1 MGADLS
7 SGRNRKYKRMLLLGF
22 VFLLFLT
29 VCFFALL
36 GWILSWKVL
45 GWVILVMLA
54 LLLLPLVVCALIPFH
69 PEDVILTQGNEAL
82 GDLDRRLLKL
92 ALDEGTTQEDI
103 DAFVKDWDIEAAPI
117 RSVMLVAYI
126 MKTRP
131 DLEFPATISPRLKGV
146 LSFCRFQNLKREAHF
161 RKVSSALSAE
171 GIPSLVMKGGAMK
184 VYRPDFPRWMNDID
198 MLVPASE
205 YERAVDI
212 AVSMGYGRIM
222 VTDHSVDLH
231 LEGSDEGLLD
241 IHKHLEMFTGKE
253 EALNDALFS
262 RALKRNVFSG
272 EGLVPCPED
281 MVFIALVNLYKNL
294 AKNQTP
300 ESSLT
305 TFFDIKY
312 LIARKPDF
320 DWSLVKDSA
329 KKTGTE
335 FQIYYSV
342 VFLSSIIPDAFPPML
357 TESDLSDKE
366 FENQLVD
373 FLFKRDVLS
382 KARDSF
388 SQTSVG
394 ASFQKDFNPIV
405 FMWVSLV
412 SLLKRV
418 FSIRAVKKTLLIL
431 RYRLLSNVNLS

>member
-1 MGADLS
+1 MGVDLS
-7 SGRNRKYKRMLLLGF
+7 SGRDKKYMRMLFWGSVLLF
-22 VFLLFLT
+22 FLT

-54 LLLLPLVVCALIPFH
+54 LLLLPLAVCALIPFH
-69 PEDVILTQGNEAL
+69 PEDVILTQGDEAL

-92 ALDEGTTQEDI
+92 ALDEGTTQGDI

-222 VTDHSVDLH
+222 VSDHSVDLH

-312 LIARKPDF
+312 LVGLDPDF
-320 DWSLVKDSA
+320 DLEVIKEDA
-329 KKTGTE
+329 KLTGSG
-335 FQIYYSV
+335 FQVMYAIKVVESV
-342 VFLSSIIPDAFPPML
+342 VPGIFPHGWAGLIEVP
-357 TESDLSDKE
+357 EKE
-366 FENQLVD
+366 FKKQLID
-373 FLFKRDVLS
+373 FLFRRDVLS
-382 KARDSF
+382 CSRDSVAG
-388 SQTSVG
+388 TKVG
-394 ASFQKDFNPIV
+394 ESLQKDWNIFV
-405 FMWVSLV
+405 FAWAALVEGAKKVLDITPVKYSLWR
-412 SLLKRV
+412 LKR
-418 FSIRAVKKTLLIL
+418 AL
-431 RYRLLSNVNLS
+431 R